1 MGTPWDPDRK
11 GNYRI
16 GLPMKLIE
24 LAKQASEISG
34 LYVEWQ
40 DLAED
45 AVRSAYLRR
54 EEGGRFP
61 EDAAEGYA
69 RLVGDDPPV
78 DAKVKIPPIVRREY
92 SGKPGFDDFVRMAI
106 YDRARCGR
114 WRSPGGTTSRP
125 SS

>member
-45 AVRSAYLRR
+45 AEFYAQRLRALL
-54 EEGGRFP
+54 EE
-61 EDAAEGYA
+61 
-69 RLVGDDPPV
+69 
-78 DAKVKIPPIVRREY
+78 IP
-92 SGKPGFDDFVRMAI
+92 
-106 YDRARCGR
+106 
-114 WRSPGGTTSRP
+114 
-125 SS
+125 